1 MIRVKMHKAGNGDCV
16 SIETPSEFVLIDGG
30 TAQSFDVWKEQIV
43 GHVSK
48 IDSVI
53 ITHIDNDHVNGVIK
67 LLTHP
72 DCPSVD
78 RIYFNGAEQLFGQ
91 LATHN
96 DVDMRTDIKLQ
107 ALSEESSEVGDK
119 DPIGY
124 SEGTS
129 LSYVISD
136 KGYPCNDVVG
146 GEALYR
152 EKCAYFDIGSL
163 RFNVIGP
170 DRSALSK
177 LKKVWED
184 KLEERNI
191 RPKIISKSYYDA
203 FEQYTSSVQELTSG
217 NYQISSSEQTSIEAL
232 ANAAFDDDNS
242 PTNKS
247 SFSFL
252 VEFEEKKILYL
263 GDCHAQIVMS
273 WLDKLQLNSIKVDVV
288 KISHHGSQNN
298 TSLDLLRRIECDK
311 YLISTNGKSY
321 GHPDLET
328 LARIAIVNTQTQ
340 AEIYLNYDLDTIP
353 EWFVSDLNDNYP
365 TIKLLLNSCE
375 VEL

>member
-1 MIRVKMHKAGNGDCV
+1 MHKAGNGDCV
-16 SIETPSEFVLIDGG
+16 SIETQSEFVLIDGG
-30 TAQSFDVWKEQIV
+30 TAQSFDGWKEQIV

-53 ITHIDNDHVNGVIK
+53 VTHIDNDHVNGVIK

-78 RIYFNGAEQLFGQ
+78 RIYFNGAEQLLGQ
-91 LATHN
+91 LST
-96 DVDMRTDIKLQ
+96 DSEVDRRTDVKLQ
-107 ALSEESSEVGDK
+107 AISEESSEVGDK

-136 KGYPCNDVVG
+136 KGYPCNDVVS

-152 EKCAYFDIGSL
+152 EKCACFDIGSL
-163 RFNVIGP
+163 KFNIIGP
-170 DRSALSK
+170 DLSALSE
-177 LKKVWED
+177 LKKVWEN

-191 RPKIISKSYYDA
+191 RPRIISKSYYDA
-203 FEQYTSSVQELTSG
+203 FEHYASSVQEQTSD
-217 NYQISSSEQTSIEAL
+217 NYQISSTEQRSIEAL
-232 ANAAFDDDNS
+232 ANAAFDDDDS

-273 WLDKLQLNSIKVDVV
+273 WLDEQHLDSIKVDAV

-311 YLISTNGKSY
+311 YLISTNGKSH

-328 LARIAIVNTQTQ
+328 LARIAIVNAQHQ
-340 AEIYLNYDLDTIP
+340 ADIHLNYDLDIIP
-353 EWFVSDLNDNYP
+353 EWFTSNLNDNYP
-365 TIKLLLNSCE
+365 TINVLLNSCE